1 MSTTQTLDAAI
12 SPAFTADGLPV
23 RNADEHMKLARISRV
38 TTGRLRRSTLV
49 TLRWT
54 AIAGQVLALIIVH
67 QVLGYKF
74 PIWPAAAVIAIS
86 AVINIIVTSAFPLDR
101 RASDMEALGQ
111 LGFDLFQ
118 LSALLWLTGGMN
130 NPFALLFIA
139 PVVTGA
145 TTLSKRVV
153 LSLGALA
160 AILSFGLL
168 HFSRPLPWLP
178 EGEFTL
184 PYIFTVGSWIA
195 LLVGM
200 VFTSAYAW
208 RASEESRRMS
218 EALAA
223 TEAVLAHEQKL
234 SALGG
239 MAAAAAHELG
249 TPLATIQ
256 VTAKEMA
263 RELAADTPLGEDARL
278 MHSQA
283 ERCRDI
289 LQQLAYRGDEGDM
302 VHDALVLEALIEEAA
317 EPFIGFGPDISVSVS
332 GDGPAPIIERK
343 AELLYGLKN
352 FIENAM
358 DFANSQV
365 DISGSWTKTHIM
377 ISIEDNGP
385 GFDPAVR
392 DRLGEPYVTSRPHK
406 SNAGGL
412 GLGFFIAKTLIERTG
427 GSVRFRNRRHG
438 GASVNL
444 KWPRAALEPGKNS

>member
-12 SPAFTADGLPV
+12 SPAPSTDELPV
-23 RNADEHMKLARISRV
+23 RNVDEHMKLARISRV

-49 TLRWT
+49 TLRWI
-54 AIAGQVLALIIVH
+54 AIAGQILALIIVYLI
-67 QVLGYKF
+67 LGFEF

-86 AVINIIVTSAFPLDR
+86 AIVNIIVTSAFPLDR

-118 LSALLWLTGGMN
+118 LSALLWLTGGMS

-153 LSLGALA
+153 ISLA
-160 AILSFGLL
+160 ALSAVLSFGLL
-168 HFSRPLPWLP
+168 HFSQPLPWLP
-178 EGEFTL
+178 KGEFVL

-200 VFTSAYAW
+200 IFTSAYAW

-256 VTAKEMA
+256 LTAKEMT
-263 RELAADTPLGEDARL
+263 RELKANTPLGEDARL
-278 MHSQA
+278 VHSQA

-302 VHDALVLEALIEEAA
+302 VHDALLLEALIGESVN
-317 EPFIGFGPDISVSVS
+317 PFVGFGPKIEVTVS
-332 GDGPAPIIERK
+332 GDGPPPVIMRK

-358 DFANSQV
+358 DFAKTQV
-365 DISGSWTKTHIM
+365 DISGSWTKTHIT
-377 ISIEDNGP
+377 ITIQDDGP
-385 GFDPAVR
+385 GFDPAVQ

-427 GSVRFRNRRHG
+427 GQIKFQNQKSS
-438 GASVNL
+438 GAAVKL
-444 KWPRAALEPGKNS
+444 KWSRTALEADRNS

>member
-12 SPAFTADGLPV
+12 SPALSAGDLPV
-23 RNADEHMKLARISRV
+23 RNADEHTKLSRISRV

-67 QVLGYKF
+67 QVLGFEF
-74 PIWPAAAVIAIS
+74 PIWPAAAVIAVS
-86 AVINIIVTSAFPLDR
+86 AVVNIIVTSAFPLDR

-118 LSALLWLTGGMN
+118 LSALLWLTGGMS

-153 LSLGALA
+153 LSLGILA

-168 HFSRPLPWLP
+168 HFSQPLPWLP
-178 EGEFTL
+178 KGEFVL
-184 PYIFTVGSWIA
+184 PYIFTLGSWIA
-195 LLVGM
+195 ILVGM

-256 VTAKEMA
+256 ITAKEMA

-302 VHDALVLEALIEEAA
+302 VHDALLLEALIEEAA
-317 EPFIGFGPDISVSVS
+317 NPFIGFGPNISISVS
-332 GDGPAPIIERK
+332 GDGPAPIIGRK
-343 AELLYGLKN
+343 AELIYGLKN

-358 DFANSQV
+358 DFAASQV
-365 DISGSWTKTHIM
+365 DITGSWTDRTIE
-377 ISIEDNGP
+377 IIIEDNGP
-385 GFDPAVR
+385 GFDPGVK
-392 DRLGEPYVTSRPHK
+392 DRLGEPYVTSRPDK
-406 SNAGGL
+406 PNAGGL

-427 GSVRFRNRRHG
+427 GQVKFGNRSSS
-438 GASVNL
+438 GAYVKL
-444 KWPRAALEPGKNS
+444 RWPRAALTTPKIQ

>member
-1 MSTTQTLDAAI
+1 MSTTQTLNAAI
-12 SPAFTADGLPV
+12 SPARPTGDLPV
-23 RNADEHMKLARISRV
+23 RNADEHTRLARISRV

-54 AIAGQVLALIIVH
+54 AIAGQVFALIIVY
-67 QVLGYKF
+67 QVLGFKL
-74 PIWPAAAVIAIS
+74 PLWPAVAIIAIS
-86 AVINIIVTSAFPLDR
+86 AIINIIVTTVFPLDR

-118 LSALLWLTGGMN
+118 LSALLWLTGGMS

-153 LSLGALA
+153 LSLGALS

-168 HFSRPLPWLP
+168 HYSRPLPWLP
-178 EGEFTL
+178 EGEFVL

-263 RELAADTPLGEDARL
+263 RELSADTPLGEDARL
-278 MHSQA
+278 VHSQA

-302 VHDALVLEALIEEAA
+302 VHDALSLQALIEETVD
-317 EPFIGFGPDISVSVS
+317 PFFGFGPNIDVSVN
-332 GDGPAPIIERK
+332 GETPAPVIERQ

-358 DFANSQV
+358 DFANTQV
-365 DISGSWTKTHIM
+365 DIIGSWTETHIE
-377 ISIEDNGP
+377 IAILDNGP
-385 GFDPAVR
+385 GFDPTVK
-392 DRLGEPYVTSRPHK
+392 DRLGEPYVTSRPDK

-427 GSVRFRNRRHG
+427 GRVKFGNRQKG
-438 GASVNL
+438 GAFVKL
-444 KWPRAALEPGKNS
+444 RWPRATLTTPTIR